1 MSSRFHRLRY
11 AQSLPFVLL
20 ATTALA
26 QSAPVGPPANSLV
39 VDPQQGATPRP
50 VDTPSSTFNPPA
62 ATLPPAPAVSEP
74 SAPRAVSG
82 PTINLQPLRGPT
94 TLETAE
100 GLRRLPERDGA
111 LPAPSGN
118 PLAID
123 ARTDPVLRLA
133 IASTDPDAFHA
144 AIRSVVE
151 RNPSAAEADARSDEA
166 VAARNEARALQY
178 PVADLSVS
186 YFKVLGR
193 DFSNDPRN
201 ILERSRPA
209 YRTDANVRVSMPV
222 IDFGA
227 AYYRIQAGNNR
238 IDWATAS
245 KDDVATQVA
254 LRGVASW
261 YQVFGYRAL
270 VSLSQSFVESQ
281 TALRGAIQ
289 SRVKQ
294 GYAAPGDVAQVE
306 SYIAAAEA
314 QLATYRRQLA
324 SAEAQYTALTGAPP
338 PPGLGRAPS
347 YTASDLTAEQV
358 RLDAESIPAVRA
370 AKASA
375 DAARFD
381 WRAARANALPAVSA
395 SVDAGRYGV
404 IENNR
409 DYDIRGTVTL
419 SQRLGGGSVQRISQA
434 AARSRG
440 AQAAFDRVQTDA
452 VRDATIAWAD
462 VQALEASEAAIRE
475 NYLATRQSRDVLA
488 ERFRVSR
495 GTLFDLLAA
504 ETNYFNVA
512 ARYVETVTELDIT
525 RYVLLARRGK
535 MLDAFG
541 IEPAQMGRR

>member
-1 MSSRFHRLRY
+1 MSSRFQRLRY
-11 AQSLPFVLL
+11 AQSLPFLLL
-20 ATTALA
+20 AAPAMA
-26 QSAPVGPPANSLV
+26 QSVPPGPPANSLV

-50 VDTPSSTFNPPA
+50 VDAPSTTYQPPVS
-62 ATLPPAPAVSEP
+62 LPPAPVV
-74 SAPRAVSG
+74 SAPSTVRPPSG
-82 PTINLQPLRGPT
+82 PAINLQPLRGQSGV
-94 TLETAE
+94 ETAE
-100 GLRRLPERDGA
+100 GLRSLPDRDGA
-111 LPAPSGN
+111 LPSPSGN

-123 ARTDPVLRLA
+123 PRADPILRLA
-133 IASTDPDAFHA
+133 IASADPGAFQE
-144 AIRSVVE
+144 AIRAVVE
-151 RNPSAAEADARSDEA
+151 RNPNSAEADARRDEA
-166 VAARNEARALQY
+166 LAQRNEARALQY

-209 YRTDANVRVSMPV
+209 YRTDANVRVTMPV
-222 IDFGA
+222 IDFGT

-238 IDWATAS
+238 LDSATAS
-245 KDDVATQVA
+245 IDDVATQVA

-270 VSLSQSFVESQ
+270 VALSQSFVESQ

-324 SAEAQYTALTGAPP
+324 SAEAQYAALTGAPAP
-338 PPGLGRAPS
+338 EGFGRAPA
-347 YTASDLTAEQV
+347 YDASDVTKAIAEADAEQ
-358 RLDAESIPAVRA
+358 IPAVRA
-370 AKASA
+370 AKAGA
-375 DAARFD
+375 EAARFE
-381 WRAARANALPAVSA
+381 WRAARANALPAVTA

-409 DYDIRGTVTL
+409 DYDVRGTVTL
-419 SQRLGGGSVQRISQA
+419 SQRLGGGATQRISSA

-440 AQAAFDRVQTDA
+440 AQAAYDRVRTDA
-452 VRDATIAWAD
+452 VRDASIAWAD
-462 VQALEASEAAIRE
+462 VQALEASEAAIRD

-495 GTLFDLLAA
+495 GTLFDLLSA

-512 ARYVETVTELDIT
+512 ARYVETVTELDIS
-525 RYVLLARRGK
+525 RYALLARRGK

-541 IEPAQMGRR
+541 IEPARLGRR